1 MFVAEDFEETAVTRV
16 CGRLFEVSRGQRQRG
31 TVMSEKDTGPQ
42 AGVKG
47 VVEGVK
53 GKVKEVVGTVTGKE
67 ELRREGEA
75 QEEKARALREVAAK
89 EAEADKAR
97 LEAKAHEADQRTH
110 QN

>member
-1 MFVAEDFEETAVTRV
+1 
-16 CGRLFEVSRGQRQRG
+16 
-31 TVMSEKDTGPQ
+31 MSEKDTGPE

-53 GKVKEVVGTVTGKE
+53 GKAKEIIGVVTGKD

-75 QEEKARALREVAAK
+75 QGEKAGALRDVAVK

-97 LEAKAHEADQRTH
+97 VEAKAHEAEQRTH
-110 QN
+110 QD

>member
-1 MFVAEDFEETAVTRV
+1 
-16 CGRLFEVSRGQRQRG
+16 
-31 TVMSEKDTGPQ
+31 MSEKDTGPQ

-53 GKVKEVVGTVTGKE
+53 GKVKEVVGAVTGKE

-75 QEEKARALREVAAK
+75 QEEKAGALREVAAR
-89 EAEADKAR
+89 EAESDKAR
-97 LEAKAHEADQRTH
+97 LEAKAHEAEQRTH

>member
-1 MFVAEDFEETAVTRV
+1 
-16 CGRLFEVSRGQRQRG
+16 
-31 TVMSEKDTGPQ
+31 MSEKDTGPQ

-53 GKVKEVVGTVTGKE
+53 GKVKEVVGAVAGKE

-75 QEEKARALREVAAK
+75 QGKKAAALRDVAVK

-97 LEAKAHEADQRTH
+97 VEAKGHEAEQH
-110 QN
+110 SHES